1 MTKKRFTL
9 NTTGGN
15 YAIEDN
21 QENIGCFVAN
31 KESGEYLVELLNML
45 HEENQSL
52 KQQLNRLYNYFEDW
66 YSDISSANNFS
77 EIWDKVKEDERWG
90 DDVE

>member
-45 HEENQSL
+45 HEENQEL

>member
-66 YSDISSANNFS
+66 YSDITSANNFS